1 MKTLKIK
8 KYRLLKTKKGIRYGL
23 EKNINN
29 MDTINSFLFNFEKIE
44 KYKSESP
51 NIDIVSFVIPLVQ
64 NDKPGKNKNITN
76 MGKKFLLFLDMY
88 SFFKIE

>member
-1 MKTLKIK
+1 
-8 KYRLLKTKKGIRYGL
+8 
-23 EKNINN
+23 

-76 MGKKFLLFLDMY
+76 MGKKFLLFLDTH